1 MNIRDSGNR
10 HNGSHGRRFDGNL
23 AQSVEFIQ
31 LAHLH
36 SFLLFR
42 FMMVYNHDLL
52 AFGDDAVIHFAYTDT
67 PHIFVIIDSAHKQ
80 LRPCVRIPFGSR
92 NIIQDSIEKRLH
104 ILILYREVQS
114 GASCLGGS
122 EHKRTVQLFVIG
134 IQIHEKLQNLIH
146 NSDGPCL
153 RTVNLIHTHNNGKL
167 QLQSLAQHEFCLGHR
182 AFKSIHH
189 QNNPVHHFKNT
200 FHFTAEIR
208 MSGGINNI
216 DLSSFI
222 RNGRIFGKNGN
233 TSFPLN
239 SIGVHDPLRHILVFP
254 ENTALLQKLIH
265 QSCFTVVN
273 VSDNSHI
280 SHIFSFLNH
289 TQIPFLYRLFRCCPA
304 QRATGEVSDS
314 YLIIIQLTSN
324 LNSIALIF
332 SSCNLKTAKTPDI
345 CRFSG
350 NCGDP
355 WRF

>member
-1 MNIRDSGNR
+1 MKLTPARYLEAFGGIRFLYPKGNIRIQLTEQSVTKMAAGHKFAFLSGKGRIVYNKMHGDRRLGNLLKGNGLRIFRRAQGIPDMNIRDSGNR

-36 SFLLFR
+36 PFLLFR

-52 AFGDDAVIHFAYTDT
+52 AFGDDAVIHFAYADA
-67 PHIFVIIDSAHKQ
+67 PHIFIIIDSAHKQ

-92 NIIQDSIEKRLH
+92 NIIQDSVEKRLH
-104 ILILYREVQS
+104 ILILHCEVQG
-114 GASCLGGS
+114 GASCFGGS

-153 RTVNLIHTHNNGKL
+153 RTVNLIHTYNNGKL
-167 QLQSLAQHEFCLGHR
+167 QLQSLAQHEFRLGHR

-189 QNNPVHHFKNT
+189 QNNPVHHFKHT

-208 MSGGINNI
+208 MPGGINNI
-216 DLSSFI
+216 DFSSFI

-233 TSFPLN
+233 TSFPLD

-254 ENTALLQKLIH
+254 ENTALL
-265 QSCFTVVN
+265 
-273 VSDNSHI
+273 
-280 SHIFSFLNH
+280 
-289 TQIPFLYRLFRCCPA
+289 
-304 QRATGEVSDS
+304 
-314 YLIIIQLTSN
+314 
-324 LNSIALIF
+324 
-332 SSCNLKTAKTPDI
+332 
-345 CRFSG
+345 
-350 NCGDP
+350 
-355 WRF
+355 